1 MAEDA
6 VQAASNVYR
15 VLFENDRVR
24 LLEARI
30 SPGDSSALHS
40 HPDYLVYTLDD
51 GQVRFGSTTGE
62 SQDVNMAAGEVMWRE
77 AEEHTAENVGSTD
90 VHALLFELK

>member
-1 MAEDA
+1 MAGDA
-6 VQAASNVYR
+6 AQVAPNVYR

-24 LLEARI
+24 LLEARL

-40 HPDYLVYTLDD
+40 HPDYLVYNLDD
-51 GQVRFGSTTGE
+51 GHVKFGSGTGE
-62 SQDVNMAAGEVMWRE
+62 SEDVKLRAGEVMWRDG
-77 AEEHTAENVGSTD
+77 EEHTAENLGSSD